1 MDLIKKRLH
10 MNQWKGN
17 VTTQIT
23 LDDDFIVP
31 DTMDDME
38 QVMLHTG
45 EVQIESVKNQGDKAA
60 VKGRLEF
67 QVLYRKE
74 RGGLQALGGAI
85 PFEETVNTPGL
96 EEKDYVGLT
105 WMLEDLNAVMIH
117 SRKLGIQAIVTL
129 QIRIEALRETE
140 AAVDVA
146 PGGLGAAADS
156 AKYTSAGSSGM
167 KFTPQG
173 DEISGPVQ
181 AETLKRRISAAA
193 IAVRRKD
200 TYRIKEELSLNGGKP
215 NIGQLLW
222 REMKLRDVSVKPLD
236 GSLHLEG
243 ELTIFVIYSPE
254 DEEMSSQWMEET
266 LPFSGEMEMGDVKEE
281 MIPMITVRLAHGD
294 LETKPDYDGEMR
306 EMDVEAVLELDIK
319 LYEEQEV
326 ELLSDMYSN
335 GAEIELERQEAAFD
349 QILARNVCKTKLAEK
364 VTLPQDAKILQI
376 SHSEGA
382 VKLDEIE
389 IAEDSLQIDG
399 VLEVTLLYLTSDD
412 AAPVQAFQTQLPFHC
427 AAEARGIRED
437 SVYQLDAGLEQ
448 LGAVMMGG
456 GMVEI
461 KAVITLD
468 FLVLQ
473 PVTEPVV
480 VGASVK
486 PIDLK
491 KLQELPGIV
500 GYIVQPGESLWSVAK
515 KFHTTVGN
523 IITANELADDQAK
536 AGQRLLLVKEIAQE

>member
-1 MDLIKKRLH
+1 MDLIKKQIH

-45 EVQIESVKNQGDKAA
+45 EVQIESLKNQGDKAA

-74 RGGLQALGGAI
+74 RGGLQTLGGAI

-96 EEKDYVGLT
+96 EEKDYIGLT

-117 SRKLGIQAIVTL
+117 SRKLGVQAIITL
-129 QIRIEALRETE
+129 QLRIEALREVE
-140 AAVDVA
+140 AAVDVSQESGA
-146 PGGLGAAADS
+146 FGGKGEMKPNVPGTVPPGAEP
-156 AKYTSAGSSGM
+156 AG
-167 KFTPQG
+167 PIQ
-173 DEISGPVQ
+173 V
-181 AETLKRRISAAA
+181 ETLKRRVSAAA

-215 NIGQLLW
+215 NIGSLLW
-222 REMKLRDVSVKPLD
+222 REMKLKDVSAKPLD

-243 ELTIFVIYSPE
+243 ELSVFAIYSPE
-254 DEEMSSQWMEET
+254 DEEMPAQWLEET
-266 LPFSGEMEMGDVKEE
+266 LPFSGELEVNGVKEG
-281 MIPMITVRLAHGD
+281 MIPMITVRLAHRD
-294 LETKPDYDGEMR
+294 LEVKPDYDGEMR
-306 EMDVEAVLELDIK
+306 EMDAEAVLELDIK

-335 GAEIELERQEAAFD
+335 GAEIELERRDAAFD
-349 QILARNVCKTKLAEK
+349 QILAHNACKTKVSEK
-364 VTLPQDAKILQI
+364 VSLPQDARILQI
-376 SHSEGA
+376 CHSEGA
-382 VKLDEIE
+382 VKLDEVAIG
-389 IAEDSLQIDG
+389 EDSLQIDG

-412 AAPVQAFQTQLPFHC
+412 TAPVQAFVEQIPFHC

-456 GMVEI
+456 DTVEV
-461 KAVITLD
+461 KGVITLD

-473 PVTEPVV
+473 PVTEPVITE
-480 VGASVK
+480 ARAKSM
-486 PIDLK
+486 DMK

-500 GYIVQPGESLWSVAK
+500 GYIVQPGDSLWMIAK

-523 IITANELADDQAK
+523 IISANELADDQVK
-536 AGQRLLLVKEIAQE
+536 SGQRLLLVKEISPV

>member
-140 AAVDVA
+140 AAVDAA
-146 PGGLGAAADS
+146 PGGLGAADS

-222 REMKLRDVSVKPLD
+222 RE
-236 GSLHLEG
+236 
-243 ELTIFVIYSPE
+243 
-254 DEEMSSQWMEET
+254 
-266 LPFSGEMEMGDVKEE
+266 
-281 MIPMITVRLAHGD
+281 
-294 LETKPDYDGEMR
+294 
-306 EMDVEAVLELDIK
+306 
-319 LYEEQEV
+319 
-326 ELLSDMYSN
+326 
-335 GAEIELERQEAAFD
+335 
-349 QILARNVCKTKLAEK
+349 
-364 VTLPQDAKILQI
+364 
-376 SHSEGA
+376 
-382 VKLDEIE
+382 
-389 IAEDSLQIDG
+389 
-399 VLEVTLLYLTSDD
+399 
-412 AAPVQAFQTQLPFHC
+412 
-427 AAEARGIRED
+427 
-437 SVYQLDAGLEQ
+437 
-448 LGAVMMGG
+448 
-456 GMVEI
+456 
-461 KAVITLD
+461 
-468 FLVLQ
+468 
-473 PVTEPVV
+473 
-480 VGASVK
+480 
-486 PIDLK
+486 
-491 KLQELPGIV
+491 
-500 GYIVQPGESLWSVAK
+500 
-515 KFHTTVGN
+515 
-523 IITANELADDQAK
+523 
-536 AGQRLLLVKEIAQE
+536 